1 MFGLL
6 ATCVVVVVVAGVVVV
21 VVVAVAVAVAVV
33 VVVVVDDG
41 AAHHPSILYIY
52 AAYDL
57 PMPFPEAESKASK
70 GSQSSFTSNG
80 TARLTVTWSFRTG
93 RPWCGQLTNLEIF
106 LGEIENYN
114 LEPKRKVVSPLQ
126 TLMVHG
132 IHRISTKALGDI
144 RMSKVHSS
152 WLLQTGFLFIN

>member
-6 ATCVVVVVVAGVVVV
+6 ATCVVVVVVVVAGVVVV
-21 VVVAVAVAVAVV
+21 VVAVAVAVAVAVV

-52 AAYDL
+52 AAFDL

-93 RPWCGQLTNLEIF
+93 RPWCGQLTNWEIF
-106 LGEIENYN
+106 LN
-114 LEPKRKVVSPLQ
+114 LEPKRKIVSPLQ

-132 IHRISTKALGDI
+132 IHRISTKELGDI

-152 WLLQTGFLFIN
+152 WLLQTKRLFVY